1 MRKTGREVLA
11 RIIGDSASL
20 ADVAN
25 AFTGELDSA
34 QHAGYRWT
42 ANVSVDGE
50 VIGISGEIFHD
61 ATAIGRFARR
71 LYYEHGAARAA
82 HDILEIDQGHRR
94 RGIAF
99 AHHAKCLRFYDAVG
113 IRFVH
118 LRAAGMGPF
127 VWPAFGFDLEKTRH
141 HQRLLSLLRREG
153 IDPLP
158 AAGPVLA
165 IRVLGIATEDD
176 AEIGAIALAELGRL
190 AENDGEPLPMVLDLR
205 HPIQRALLENRG
217 IVRPRTVE

>member
-1 MRKTGREVLA
+1 MRKADREVIA

-20 ADVAN
+20 ADVRD
-25 AFTGELDSA
+25 AFTGELDNP
-34 QHAGYRWT
+34 QHARYRWS
-42 ANVSVDGE
+42 ANVSLDGE
-50 VIGISGEIFHD
+50 IIGIIGEISHD
-61 ATAIGRFARR
+61 ETAVGRFSRR

-82 HDILEIDQGHRR
+82 HDILEIEQGHRR

-99 AHHAKCLRFYDAVG
+99 AHYAKCLRFYDAVG

-127 VWPAFGFDLEKTRH
+127 VWPAFGFDLEKARH
-141 HQRLLSLLRREG
+141 HDRLLSLLRREG

-158 AAGPVLA
+158 DSGSVLA
-165 IRVLGIATEDD
+165 IRVIDIATEDD
-176 AEIGAIALAELGRL
+176 AEIGAVALAKLGRL
-190 AENDGEPLPMVLDLR
+190 AEDDGEPLPMVLDLR

-217 IVRPRTVE
+217 ILRPKTDE